1 MSKVQE
7 QVISY
12 IKSLQYNQLIIK
24 GKYMNI
30 NTLSTLE
37 KRQLVN
43 QLRAAIKEDVL
54 QNKLNKQSL
63 KQAKEIEKKQKIQN
77 AIKAAQDKLARLQA
91 KLA

>member
-1 MSKVQE
+1 
-7 QVISY
+7 
-12 IKSLQYNQLIIK
+12 
-24 GKYMNI
+24 MNI

-43 QLRAAIKEDVL
+43 QLRAAIKEDIL

-63 KQAKEIEKKQKIQN
+63 KVAKDIEKKQKVQK
-77 AIKAAQDKLARLQA
+77 AIEAAQIKLAKLQA

>member
-1 MSKVQE
+1 
-7 QVISY
+7 
-12 IKSLQYNQLIIK
+12 
-24 GKYMNI
+24 MNI

-54 QNKLNKQSL
+54 QNKLNKASL

>member
-1 MSKVQE
+1 
-7 QVISY
+7 
-12 IKSLQYNQLIIK
+12 
-24 GKYMNI
+24 MNI

-43 QLRAAIKEDVL
+43 QLKAAIKEDVL
-54 QNKLNKQSL
+54 QNKLNKASL

-77 AIKAAQDKLARLQA
+77 AIKAATEKLAKLQA